1 MTTDV
6 YGDILFL
13 INAGMD
19 CLSCLLTARLLRR
32 RIRGGRLALASL
44 LGGVYAVAALFVN
57 VGRAA
62 ALALDCLMCLC
73 LCALVFLPGQEAGRR
88 RWLSVFPACGVY
100 LLVSLVLG
108 GVMTGL
114 YNLLNRAGCPDALAG
129 MGADGPTGLG
139 GTQLLFI
146 FFALLALLSGLLS
159 LWGGRLFRRTGSRQ
173 EAEVTVALGNR
184 SVTLS
189 GLIDSGNL
197 LTDPLDGKPVIPV
210 QASAA
215 APLLSAEL
223 AACISEGSTDPARLR
238 ALPKA
243 ARLRIIPAATATG
256 HSLLIGIRPDRV
268 TIRLPDAEGATEA
281 IALIA
286 PLELP
291 EAGEAGNPALQALIP
306 AALI

>member
-13 INAGMD
+13 INAGLD

-32 RIRGGRLALASL
+32 HIRGGRLALASL

-129 MGADGPTGLG
+129 MGADGPTAWL
-139 GTQLLFI
+139 
-146 FFALLALLSGLLS
+146 FALLALLSGLLS

-238 ALPKA
+238 ALPEA

-281 IALIA
+281 VALIA

-306 AALI
+306 AAVI

>member
-32 RIRGGRLALASL
+32 HIRGGRLALASL

-100 LLVSLVLG
+100 LLGSLVLG

-129 MGADGPTGLG
+129 MGADGPTAWL
-139 GTQLLFI
+139 
-146 FFALLALLSGLLS
+146 FALLALLSGLLS
-159 LWGGRLFRRTGSRQ
+159 LWGGRLFCSHPAFPWGKVPRRG
-173 EAEVTVALGNR
+173 G
-184 SVTLS
+184 
-189 GLIDSGNL
+189 
-197 LTDPLDGKPVIPV
+197 
-210 QASAA
+210 
-215 APLLSAEL
+215 
-223 AACISEGSTDPARLR
+223 
-238 ALPKA
+238 
-243 ARLRIIPAATATG
+243 
-256 HSLLIGIRPDRV
+256 
-268 TIRLPDAEGATEA
+268 
-281 IALIA
+281 
-286 PLELP
+286 
-291 EAGEAGNPALQALIP
+291 
-306 AALI
+306 